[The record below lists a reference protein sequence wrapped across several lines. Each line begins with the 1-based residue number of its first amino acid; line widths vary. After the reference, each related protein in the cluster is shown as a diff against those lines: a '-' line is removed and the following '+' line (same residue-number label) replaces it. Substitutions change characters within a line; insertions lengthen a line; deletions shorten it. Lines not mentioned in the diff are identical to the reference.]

1 MAAAPQI
8 LLRDGSGYT
17 TNLIFTTN
25 QESIVIQGTVDSS
38 TSDIQVSI
46 NGAAFVSDSTLVD
59 FNLPNF
65 TIPNLSS
72 YPDGLALNPGA
83 NTIQIRT
90 IDIVGGVSVP
100 STVSVTLISQSDV
113 LQVETPSGIRM
124 RRLRG
129 SVRILS
135 ALPVQR
141 FSTAGV
147 PLPTNFVG
155 FNFYASTAAGGTT
168 GYYKIN
174 ATTVSAKS
182 TIFEENATK
191 FAADQ
196 TIFDAGDEFLQVN
209 VVSKDEFGNTLATK
223 MSSTYNTSV
232 YSNKIRFTSGF
243 EDYSL
248 TEFIEFDHVR
258 SGSVDSINDD
268 QWAGVADTDPLYYVV
283 TGVYYDPLTGSEVE
297 SAFSQEVLG
306 SPLII
311 DTSIRSL
318 PGRTQFQVVTDYVS
332 AIQRVNAEIGL
343 LPGSTTRDVS
353 IDPFSSEAERI
364 YFLVDFVNRTQSF
377 QTLLQIDDANGDGVS
392 DPVDGSAYKTALKA
406 ALGYTTNDAV
416 QSLIDAAFDKLAGNI
431 NKTRLPG
438 RPAFGQEVFY
448 TTARPSFDK
457 PVPSGTIVST
467 SADSSLGIP
476 SVRFRVG
483 GSYVMQ
489 SAIADTYYNF
499 DTKQYEITVDI
510 IAEQVGSDGNRPAG
524 QITNV
529 QGVSGFQVV
538 NRDATVFG
546 SDRES
551 NSDLATRCLLGYSVD
566 TGTAG
571 GYASTSAEQV
581 GIVKSKI
588 VKSGDELMMRDYDE
602 VRHKHIGGKVDIW
615 IQGTQERQVSE
626 RFAFTYDIAQNI
638 DCIILDVVNLIFRVE
653 DSRVTP
659 TTPITEIL
667 DNLTLGFGVRNV
679 TQGLD
684 YLLTGVNILDY
695 QTFQVNASLPGQVV
709 TNFDDVVT
717 ADYRFRSVNQF
728 TFTFQP
734 VRRVVSVV
742 GEVSGALSSTL
753 GYNLYKTAD
762 PLLEGES
769 TISTDYLSINQVGG
783 IPSGAS
789 IQVNDEIHVLIG
801 AQSEPLGSIGI
812 NTKSIRV
819 FSDNRAIEF
828 NGPDATIPDY
838 EVVEGEATT
847 PAKIIRTATSAI
859 VNGATVSVDYSHDEN
874 FTVNYV
880 INDLLQQLQRTVNS
894 KRHTTA
900 DVVIKQSVENSI
912 VLETTVQ
919 LLPGATKDKADP
931 DIRTNTSLE
940 TDQRLI
946 GRGLAQGDVIH
957 AIDESQG
964 VDFPV
969 VPLARMAYADGSRKL
984 REALTSAY
992 LHLSSLDH
1000 GSNVAYL
1007 LTNPLS
1013 FPTTDG
1019 GGLVT
1024 EHKGVFQDDEAMILV
1039 SSLANVALVAD
1050 QAFIIGSGGAVI
1062 NGYTDTATLVA
1073 AGFTTAATQQAELLR
1088 RTANHVIISI
1098 AGFGVTTDLPTN
1110 HTYTVSYVIRGDSGS
1125 HDIPATSVEFI
1136 TLGNFTITYS
1146 LAAGTS

>member
-1 MAAAPQI
+1 MATAPQI

-17 TNLIFTTN
+17 TNLVFTTN
-25 QESIVIQGTVDSS
+25 QESIVIQGTVNSS

-46 NGAAFVSDSTLVD
+46 NGAAYVSDSTLVD
-59 FNLPNF
+59 FNLPEF
-65 TIPNLSS
+65 TVPNLNS
-72 YPDGLALNPGA
+72 YPDGLALTPGL
-83 NTIQIRT
+83 NTIRIRT

-100 STVSVTLISQSDV
+100 STVSVTLISQSSV
-113 LQVETPSGIRM
+113 LQVETPSGIRV

-129 SVRILS
+129 STKILA

-141 FSTAGV
+141 FSTSGV
-147 PLPTNFVG
+147 PLPSNFVG
-155 FNFYASTAAGGTT
+155 YNFYASTSAGGTT

-182 TIFEENATK
+182 TIYEENATQ

-196 TIFDAGDEFLQVN
+196 TIFDAGDEFLAVQVL
-209 VVSKDEFGNTLATK
+209 SKDEFGNVTSTK
-223 MSSTYNTSV
+223 LDQTYATSV
-232 YSNKIRFTSGF
+232 YNNKIRFNSTF

-248 TEFIEFDHVR
+248 TEFIEFNHVR
-258 SGSVDSINDD
+258 TGTSDSINDD
-268 QWAGVADTDPLYYVV
+268 QWSGVADTDPLYYVV
-283 TGVYYDPLTGSEVE
+283 TGVYFDPLTGEEVE

-311 DTSIRSL
+311 DTSVKSL

-332 AIQRVNAEIGL
+332 AIQRVNTEISL

-353 IDPFSSEAERI
+353 IDPFSSEAERL

-377 QTLLQIDDANGDGVS
+377 LTLLQIDDANGDGVS
-392 DPVDGSAYKTALKA
+392 DPVSGSSYKTALKA

-416 QSLIDAAFDKLAGNI
+416 QSLIDSAFDKLAGNI
-431 NKTRLPG
+431 NKTRLAG

-448 TTARPSFDK
+448 TTTKPAFDL
-457 PVPSGTIVST
+457 PIPTGTIVST
-467 SADSSLGIP
+467 TADSSLGIP

-483 GSYVMQ
+483 GSYVMLAAT
-489 SAIADTYYNF
+489 SDNYYNF
-499 DTKQYEITVDI
+499 DTKRYEITVDI
-510 IAEQVGSDGNRPAG
+510 IAETVGSDGNRPAG

-529 QGVSGFQVV
+529 QGVSGFQVT
-538 NRDATVFG
+538 NTEATVFG

-571 GYASTSAEQV
+571 GYASTASDQI

-588 VKSGDELMMRDYDE
+588 VKSGDALMMRDYDE

-615 IQGTQERQVSE
+615 IQGLQERQVFE
-626 RFAFTYDIAQNI
+626 RFAFTYDIARDI
-638 DCIILDVVNLIFRVE
+638 VCIVLDATNLIFRVQ
-653 DSRVTP
+653 DSRVTT

-679 TQGLD
+679 TQGLN
-684 YLLTGVNILDY
+684 YLLSGVTILDY
-695 QTFQVNASLPGQVV
+695 QTFQINASIPGQVV

-717 ADYRFRSVNQF
+717 ADYRFRSINQF
-728 TFTFQP
+728 QFSFQP

-742 GEVSGALSSTL
+742 GEISGALNNSL
-753 GYNLYKTAD
+753 GYTLYKTAD

-769 TISTDYLSINQVGG
+769 TISTDYLSINQLGG
-783 IPSGAS
+783 VPSGAS
-789 IQVNDEIHVLIG
+789 IQVNNEIHVLIG
-801 AQSEPLGSIGI
+801 AQPEPLGSIGV

-819 FSDNRAIEF
+819 FSSDRTVEY
-828 NGPDATIPDY
+828 NGPDTTIPDY
-838 EVVEGEATT
+838 EVIEGEATT
-847 PAKIIRTATSAI
+847 PAKISRTATSNI
-859 VNGATVSVDYSHDEN
+859 VNGSTVSVDYAHDEN
-874 FTVNYV
+874 FTVTYV

-900 DVVIKQSVENSI
+900 DVIIKQAIDNSVVI
-912 VLETTVQ
+912 ETTVQ
-919 LLPGATKDKADP
+919 LLSGATKDLADP

-940 TDQRLI
+940 TNKRLI
-946 GRGLAQGDVIH
+946 GRGLAQADIIR

-964 VDFPV
+964 VDYLV
-969 VPLARMAYADGSRKL
+969 VPMARMSYADGSRKL
-984 REALTSAY
+984 REGLTSAY
-992 LHLSSLDH
+992 LELTSLNS
-1000 GSNVAYL
+1000 GSNIAYL
-1007 LTNPLS
+1007 LTNPLA

-1019 GGLVT
+1019 GGLTT
-1024 EHKGVFQDDEAMILV
+1024 EHKGVFQDDETMTLV
-1039 SSLANVALVAD
+1039 SSLSQVALAAK
-1050 QAFIIGSGGAVI
+1050 QAFIIGASGAVI

-1088 RTANHVIISI
+1088 RTANHIVISI
-1098 AGFGVTTDLPTN
+1098 AGYGVIPDLPTN
-1110 HTYTVSYVIRGDSGS
+1110 HSYTVSYVIRGDSGS
-1125 HDIPATSVEFI
+1125 HDIPAASVEFV

-1146 LAAGTS
+1146 GVS

>member
-1 MAAAPQI
+1 MATAPQI

-17 TNLIFTTN
+17 TNLVFTTN
-25 QESIVIQGTVDSS
+25 LESIVIQGTVDSS

-59 FNLPNF
+59 FNLPSF
-65 TIPNLSS
+65 TVPNLNS
-72 YPDGLALNPGA
+72 YPDGLSLSPGV
-83 NTIQIRT
+83 NTILIRT
-90 IDIVGGVSVP
+90 IDIVGGVSVS

-113 LQVETPSGIRM
+113 LQVETPSGIRV

-129 SVRILS
+129 STTILA

-155 FNFYASTAAGGTT
+155 YNFYASISSGGTT

-182 TIFEENATK
+182 TIFDENATL
-191 FAADQ
+191 FATDQ
-196 TIFDAGDEFLQVN
+196 TIFDAGDQFLEVK
-209 VVSKDEFGNTLATK
+209 VVSKDEFGNTISTK
-223 MSSTYNTSV
+223 LDQTYDTSV
-232 YSNKIRFTSGF
+232 YNSKIRFTSSF

-248 TEFIEFDHVR
+248 TEFIGFNHVR
-258 SGSVDSINDD
+258 SGTTDSINND

-283 TGVYYDPLTGSEVE
+283 TGIYYDPLTSEEIE

-318 PGRTQFQVVTDYVS
+318 PGRTQFQVVTDYIDAV
-332 AIQRVNAEIGL
+332 QRVNTEIGL
-343 LPGSTTRDVS
+343 IPGSTTRDVS
-353 IDPFSSEAERI
+353 IDPFSSEAERL

-377 QTLLQIDDANGDGVS
+377 LTLLQIDDTNGDGVS
-392 DPVDGSAYKTALKA
+392 DPVNGSSYKTALKA

-431 NKTRLPG
+431 HKSRLAG

-448 TTARPSFDK
+448 TTTRPAFDL
-457 PVPSGTIVST
+457 PVPTGTIVTT

-483 GSYVMQ
+483 GSYVM
-489 SAIADTYYNF
+489 SASIADTYYNF
-499 DTKQYEITVDI
+499 NTKRYEIIVDI
-510 IAEQVGSDGNRPAG
+510 ISETVGSDGNRPAG

-529 QGVSGFQVV
+529 QGVSGFQVINV
-538 NRDATVFG
+538 EATVFG

-551 NSDLATRCLLGYSVD
+551 NSDLAARCLLGYSVD

-571 GYASTSAEQV
+571 GYSSTASDQV

-588 VKSGDELMMRDYDE
+588 VKSGDALMMRDYDE

-615 IQGTQERQVSE
+615 IQGLQERQVSE
-626 RFAFTYDIAQNI
+626 RFAFTYDIANDI
-638 DCIILDVVNLIFRVE
+638 TCIVLDITNLIFRVQ

-667 DNLTLGFGVRNV
+667 DNITLGFGVRNV
-679 TQGLD
+679 TQGSN
-684 YLLTGVNILDY
+684 YLLTGVMILDY
-695 QTFQVNASLPGQVV
+695 QTFQIDASIPGQIV
-709 TNFDDVVT
+709 TSFDDVVT
-717 ADYRFRSVNQF
+717 VDYRFQSINQF
-728 TFTFQP
+728 QFSFQP

-742 GEVSGALSSTL
+742 GEVSGALSNTL
-753 GYNLYKTAD
+753 GYNLYRTAD

-783 IPSGAS
+783 VPSGSS
-789 IQVNDEIHVLIG
+789 IQVNDETHVLIG
-801 AQSEPLGSIGI
+801 AQPEPLGSIGI

-819 FSDNRAIEF
+819 FNEARTVEY

-838 EVVEGEATT
+838 EVIQGEATT
-847 PAKIIRTATSAI
+847 PAKILRTATSSI
-859 VNGATVSVDYSHDEN
+859 VNGSTVSVDYAHDEN
-874 FTVNYV
+874 FTVSYV

-900 DVVIKQSVENSI
+900 DVIIKQALDNSI
-912 VLETTVQ
+912 VIETTVQ

-940 TDQRLI
+940 ANKRLI
-946 GRGLAQGDVIH
+946 GRGLAQADIIR

-969 VPLARMAYADGSRKL
+969 VPMARMAYADGSQKL
-984 REALTSAY
+984 RESLTSAY
-992 LHLSSLDH
+992 LHLSSLDI
-1000 GSNVAYL
+1000 GNNVAYL
-1007 LTNPLS
+1007 LTNPLA

-1024 EHKGVFQDDEAMILV
+1024 EHKGVFQDDEALTLV
-1039 SSLANVALVAD
+1039 GTLSQVALNPR
-1050 QAFIIGSGGAVI
+1050 QASIIGSGGAVI

-1073 AGFTTAATQQAELLR
+1073 AGFTTSTTQQAELLR
-1088 RTANHVIISI
+1088 RTANHVVISI
-1098 AGFGVTTDLPTN
+1098 AGFGIIPDLPAN
-1110 HTYTVSYVIRGDSGS
+1110 HDYTVSYVIRGDSGS
-1125 HDIPATSVEFI
+1125 HDIPATSVEFV
-1136 TLGNFTITYS
+1136 TLGDFTVTY
-1146 LAAGTS
+1146 AGAS

>member
-1 MAAAPQI
+1 MANAPQI

-602 VRHKHIGGKVDIW
+602 VRHKPIGGKVDIW

-1098 AGFGVTTDLPTN
+1098 AGFGVTTDLTTN

>member
-588 VKSGDELMMRDYDE
+588 VKSGDELMMRDYDG

-742 GEVSGALSSTL
+742 GEVSGALNSTL

-1136 TLGNFTITYS
+1136 TLGNFTITYATAS
-1146 LAAGTS
+1146 

>member
-1 MAAAPQI
+1 MATAPQI

-17 TNLIFTTN
+17 TNLVFTTN

-46 NGAAFVSDSTLVD
+46 NGAPFVSDSTLVD

-72 YPDGLALNPGA
+72 YPDGLALSPGA

-100 STVSVTLISQSDV
+100 STVSVTLISQSDI

-124 RRLRG
+124 RRLRD
-129 SVRILS
+129 SVRILA

-141 FSTAGV
+141 FSTAGI

-155 FNFYASTAAGGTT
+155 YNFYASTAAGGTT

-182 TIFEENATK
+182 TIFEENATQ

-196 TIFDAGDEFLQVN
+196 TIFDAGDEFLEVN
-209 VVSKDEFGNTLATK
+209 VVSKDEFGNVLATK
-223 MSSTYNTSV
+223 MSSTYNTAV
-232 YSNKIRFTSGF
+232 YSNKIRFNSSF

-248 TEFIEFDHVR
+248 TEFIEFDHTR

-283 TGVYYDPLTGSEVE
+283 TGVYFDPLTSSEVE

-306 SPLII
+306 TPLII

-332 AIQRVNAEIGL
+332 AVQRVNAEVSLI
-343 LPGSTTRDVS
+343 PGSTTRDVS
-353 IDPFSSEAERI
+353 IDPFSSEAERL

-377 QTLLQIDDANGDGVS
+377 LTLLQIDDANGDGVS

-416 QSLIDAAFDKLAGNI
+416 QSLIDAAFDKLAGNV

-448 TTARPSFDK
+448 TTTRPSFDQ
-457 PVPSGTIVST
+457 PVPTGTIVST
-467 SADSSLGIP
+467 NADTSLGIP

-483 GSYVMQ
+483 GSYVMLT
-489 SAIADTYYNF
+489 SIADTYYNF

-524 QITNV
+524 QITSV

-588 VKSGDELMMRDYDE
+588 VKSGDDLMMRDYDE

-638 DCIILDVVNLIFRVE
+638 NCIILDVVNLIFRVE

-667 DNLTLGFGVRNV
+667 DNITLGFGVRNV
-679 TQGLD
+679 TQGLN
-684 YLLTGVNILDY
+684 YLLTGVTILDY

-728 TFTFQP
+728 VFTFQP

-742 GEVSGALSSTL
+742 GEVSGALNSTL

-762 PLLEGES
+762 PLLDGES

-783 IPSGAS
+783 VPSGAS
-789 IQVNDEIHVLIG
+789 IQVNDETHVLIG
-801 AQSEPLGSIGI
+801 AQPEPLGSIGI

-819 FSDNRAIEF
+819 FSEDRSIEY

-838 EVVEGEATT
+838 EVVEGGPTT

-900 DVVIKQSVENSI
+900 DVVIKQAIENSI

-1007 LTNPLS
+1007 LTNPLA

-1024 EHKGVFQDDEAMILV
+1024 EHKGVFQDDEAMTLV
-1039 SSLANVALVAD
+1039 SALATIAMAPG
-1050 QAFIIGSGGAVI
+1050 QAFIIGAGGAII

-1073 AGFTTAATQQAELLR
+1073 AGFTTPATQQAELLR
-1088 RTANHVIISI
+1088 RTANHVVISI
-1098 AGFGVTTDLPTN
+1098 AGFGIIPDLPTD
-1110 HTYTVSYVIRGDSGS
+1110 HTYTVSYVIRGDSGA
-1125 HDIPATSVEFI
+1125 HDIPATSVEFV

-1146 LAAGTS
+1146 LAAGAS